1 MPELPE
7 VEAARRLI
15 EPAMHRAR
23 FDRVVLRRADLRR
36 AFPPDFAA
44 RLTGTTVEGVT
55 RRAKYLV
62 LPLSSGETLV
72 MHLGMSG
79 DFGVRSREASRC

>member
-1 MPELPE
+1 MSG
-7 VEAARRLI
+7 
-15 EPAMHRAR
+15 AR
-23 FDRVVLRRADLRR
+23 FDRVLLRRSDLRR
-36 AFPPDFAA
+36 AFPPDFGA
-44 RLTGTTVEGVT
+44 RLTGTTVEAVT

-79 DFGVRSREASRC
+79 DFSVQPREAACQYNAVPAGRS